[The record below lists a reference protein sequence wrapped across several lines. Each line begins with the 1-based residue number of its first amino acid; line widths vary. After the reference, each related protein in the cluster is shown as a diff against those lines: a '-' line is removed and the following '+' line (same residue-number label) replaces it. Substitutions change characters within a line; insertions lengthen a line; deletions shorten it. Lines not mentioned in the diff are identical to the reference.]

1 MHKSQSYFSK
11 KVFDDDDDDD
21 DEKMFIYNSNYRT
34 YCIFITNKS

>member
-1 MHKSQSYFSK
+1 MVLNEKIQQEKLLNDF
-11 KVFDDDDDDD
+11 FDDD